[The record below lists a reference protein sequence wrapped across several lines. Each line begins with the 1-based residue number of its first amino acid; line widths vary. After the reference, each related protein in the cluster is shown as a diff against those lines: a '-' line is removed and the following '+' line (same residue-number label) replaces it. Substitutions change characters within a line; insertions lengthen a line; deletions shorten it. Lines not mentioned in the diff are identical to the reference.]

1 MAIKDFKEILQKE
14 AKRIDIKDRK
24 IFERGRMPAFFGRGV
39 TDTIEFILYDN
50 GDNQLP
56 QGENGKMVRYINIS
70 EIDNI
75 RNYLLIARGATSN
88 KAPEFFVDVEKLINE
103 AGYKNGLFRTQIT
116 LLNKRVGSE
125 HFQNKVWI
133 HEISPSRTEVRVLPL
148 KTEDKIL
155 QKDLRDRYKIL
166 LENGEFR
173 DDVLNRLD
181 GFIDAIDAN
190 VVLRRIRALYGQDW
204 INNVK
209 KEFRIEDFDGFINDV
224 TIKAKQA
231 IGYFISNRGYKFGS
245 AGYGKPMLDELTS
258 GPGDRKRR
266 NRRGRRRKPNTQ
278 RLDIATLQ
286 KKSMEIICDSIRFNL
301 PKRNLQI
308 QNTPTITKLESRDKI
323 NTILQTFG
331 TSKKVDT
338 KVTRNVKVVKPLK
351 VVKASVTTQPVK
363 PIEEPADPKPI
374 KVTTPPKK
382 YYFYHVFYKT
392 RGFGG
397 FGRRGKTTVIKYKD
411 MNGDVNSFTLP
422 MGRKIPKICA
432 EEGSVKASPS
442 KGVIIRKTELCEII
456 TPLPKFVEPKPKP
469 RPDLTKEQKDIIKNI
484 KIPFPIKLDTPIKF
498 AIDEDEIKKNIKKSF
513 GNLNFPKIKFPKYIG
528 APGATGDAGGARG
541 YRLPFGPGG
550 ITPKVGFGGFPT
562 IKTNPFSPKPPSKP
576 KSSPPPRPKRK
587 GRSSIFTK
595 PKSTPV
601 VQTPPTDILKNLSN
615 PRISFAQRKRKVF
628 GRSRMTQGSG
638 RARVPFSGGR
648 PTTPTPSPFSRSPLG
663 GRGGRRRS
671 GRRYGG

>member
-75 RNYLLIARGATSN
+75 RNYLLIARGTTSN

-363 PIEEPADPKPI
+363 PVEEPADPKPI

-392 RGFGG
+392 TGLG
-397 FGRRGKTTVIKYKD
+397 FGRRKKTTVIKYKD

-442 KGVIIRKTELCEII
+442 KGVIISKKELCEII

-469 RPDLTKEQKDIIKNI
+469 RPDLTKEQKDIIKDI

-498 AIDEDEIKKNIKKSF
+498 EIDEDEIRKNIKKSF

-528 APGATGDAGGARG
+528 APGATGDAGAARRYNVG
-541 YRLPFGPGG
+541 RPSG
-550 ITPKVGFGGFPT
+550 ISKNT
-562 IKTNPFSPKPPSKP
+562 KTRPKPPKP
-576 KSSPPPRPKRK
+576 KTKGRNAFSFRPK
-587 GRSSIFTK
+587 TK
-595 PKSTPV
+595 PKV
-601 VQTPPTDILKNLSN
+601 LTPPSIPNVLTNLSN
-615 PRISFAQRKRKVF
+615 PRISFNNRRGTST
-628 GRSRMTQGSG
+628 GRVSFNRT
-638 RARVPFSGGR
+638 SGGGGGF
-648 PTTPTPSPFSRSPLG
+648 SPPMVNPFNRAG
-663 GRGGRRRS
+663 MGTFGNYRK
-671 GRRYGG
+671 YGG

>member
-1 MAIKDFKEILQKE
+1 MAIKDFKQILQKE

-24 IFERGRMPAFFGRGV
+24 IFERGRMPAFFGRGA

-75 RNYLLIARGATSN
+75 RNYLLIARGSTSN

-103 AGYKNGLFRTQIT
+103 AGYKNGLFKTQIT

-133 HEISPSRTEVRVLPL
+133 HEISPSRTEVRILPL
-148 KTEDKIL
+148 KTEDRIL

-278 RLDIATLQ
+278 RLDIV
-286 KKSMEIICDSIRFNL
+286 NL

-323 NTILQTFG
+323 NTLLQTFG
-331 TSKKVDT
+331 TSKKIDT
-338 KVTRNVKVVKPLK
+338 TVTRNVKVVKPLK
-351 VVKASVTTQPVK
+351 VVTASVTTQPVK
-363 PIEEPADPKPI
+363 PVEEPADPKPV

-382 YYFYHVFYKT
+382 YYFYHVYYKS
-392 RGFGG
+392 RLFGM
-397 FGRRGKTTVIKYKD
+397 RSKKTTIIKYKD

-442 KGVIIRKTELCEII
+442 RGVVISKKELCEII

-469 RPDLTKEQKDIIKNI
+469 RTDLTNEQKDIIENFKL
-484 KIPFPIKLDTPIKF
+484 PTPIKLNTPVKF

-587 GRSSIFTK
+587 GRGSFFTK

-601 VQTPPTDILKNLSN
+601 VQTPPAPILKNLSN
-615 PRISFAQRKRKVF
+615 PRLSFAARKRRAF
-628 GRSRMTQGSG
+628 GISTTTQGSG
-638 RARVPFSGGR
+638 RARVPFSSR
-648 PTTPTPSPFSRSPLG
+648 RRTTPTASPFG
-663 GRGGRRRS
+663 GRSGRRRS
-671 GRRYGG
+671 GRRY